1 MNFRLIC
8 FVLALGLSL
17 GLTSAQAAE
26 SRTLVRF
33 DLTQST
39 EELRAALN
47 PLAEAVNRNEGAE
60 LALENTLDSAD
71 AERRLRRLRDDVLA
85 ALATEGYFTPQ
96 VRTAEAPENDSARY
110 LMRIEPGQRATIQH
124 VELVVHG
131 ALESKPQRR
140 DALLAQWGLP
150 VGTAFRDA
158 AWARAKAQWLAQVQ
172 SKDYAAAK
180 LVNSSAQVD
189 ADTAQVHLHVEVDS
203 GPTFRFGALEIT
215 GLKHYDRTLVER
227 FNPPQA
233 GEPYDAQIL
242 AEFQRRL
249 QSSPYFAAA
258 VVVVEPDVEHAPT
271 LPLRLEL
278 TEAQRKRVQLGL
290 GYSTNTGPRA
300 EATYRQ
306 TQLFDHPYTL
316 QTGVGVD
323 RTRSILY
330 ADVLLPPKPSG
341 ALDSV
346 GALFERTHIENVL
359 THRWGAG
366 AARTKVQDGADAS
379 IETKITVNLQREL
392 RRFTDAPNLPG
403 DINDTVASTWLW
415 TRRAVD
421 DLTDPRR
428 GNVWS
433 VSLGAGVGRDVVQ
446 SLTNSLFT
454 RAWSRLSFYLP
465 LPGLDPKRNVL
476 ITRAEVG
483 RVFTDDA
490 SLVPS
495 EYLFRTGGAGSVR
508 GYAYQSIGRPPG
520 SARAGSTA
528 LAVASIEAVHW
539 FSREWGGALFVDVG
553 DAADN
558 FDRMQHP
565 GRAAGLGAR
574 WKTLAGPIALDL
586 AWGERR
592 PDGNGG
598 RWRLNFSVA
607 IAF

>member
-1 MNFRLIC
+1 MLPKNVVRL
-8 FVLALGLSL
+8 VAVLWLALSC
-17 GLTSAQAAE
+17 TQVQAQ
-26 SRTLVRF
+26 SRPWIHF

-39 EELRAALN
+39 EALRAALT
-47 PLAEAVNRNEGAE
+47 PLFEAANRNDDTA
-60 LALENTLDSAD
+60 LALDSTDQAD
-71 AERRLRRLRDDVLA
+71 DERRLRRLREDVLS
-85 ALATEGYFTPQ
+85 ALATEGYFTAQ
-96 VRTAEAPENDSARY
+96 VLTLEADASDRVRY
-110 LMRIEPGQRATIQH
+110 TMRIDPGRRATIH
-124 VELVVHG
+124 SVALVVHG
-131 ALESKPQRR
+131 ALEHERQRR
-140 DALLAQWGLP
+140 DALVAQWGLP
-150 VGTAFRDA
+150 VGAGFRDA
-158 AWARAKAQWLAQVQ
+158 DWTRAKAQWLALVQ

-180 LVNSSAQVD
+180 IVNSSAQVD
-189 ADTAQVHLHVEVDS
+189 ADAGQVQLHIEVDS
-203 GPTFRFGALEIT
+203 GPAFRFGALHIT
-215 GLKHYDRTLVER
+215 GLKHYDRALVER
-227 FNPPQA
+227 FNPPQV
-233 GEPYDAQIL
+233 GEPYDAQVL

-258 VVVVEPDVEHAPT
+258 VLVVEPDLAQDPT

-278 TEAQRKRVQLGL
+278 TEAQRKRVQFGL
-290 GYSTNTGPRA
+290 GYSTNTGPRV
-300 EATYRQ
+300 ETTYRQ
-306 TQLFDHPYTL
+306 AQLFDYPYTL
-316 QTGVGVD
+316 HAGAGAD

-346 GALFERTHIENVL
+346 GVLFERTHIEDVL

-366 AARTKVQDGADAS
+366 AARTKVQDSAEAS
-379 IETKITVNLQREL
+379 IETKFSVNLQREL
-392 RRFTDAPNLPG
+392 RRFTDAPDLPG
-403 DINDTVASTWLW
+403 DINDTLAGTWLW

-446 SLTNSLFT
+446 SLTSSVFT
-454 RAWSRLSFYLP
+454 RAWSRLSLYLP
-465 LPGLDPKRNVL
+465 VPGLERKRNVL
-476 ITRAEVG
+476 IARAELG
-483 RVFTDDA
+483 RVFTDEA
-490 SLVPS
+490 QHVPS

-528 LAVASIEAVHW
+528 LAVASLEAVHW
-539 FSREWGGALFVDVG
+539 VSSEWGGAVFVDVG

-558 FDRMQHP
+558 FDRMRHP